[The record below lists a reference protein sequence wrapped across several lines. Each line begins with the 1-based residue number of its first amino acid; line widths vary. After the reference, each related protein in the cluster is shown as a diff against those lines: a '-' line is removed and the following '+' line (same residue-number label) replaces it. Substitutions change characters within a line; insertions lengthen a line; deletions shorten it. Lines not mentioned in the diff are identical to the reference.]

1 MIILIATEND
11 LIGYRPSV
19 LRGMDVFPT
28 LCYYDT
34 PNRGRVV
41 LRHAPQVVVMTMVE
55 FMLGEARFIVQ
66 PTLTLSGSY
75 VVRSVKPTSTSI
87 LAEEG

>member
-1 MIILIATEND
+1 M
-11 LIGYRPSV
+11 

-34 PNRGRVV
+34 RGHGMVM
-41 LRHAPQVVVMTMVE
+41 LRHAPQVVVIKKVIWL
-55 FMLGEARFIVQ
+55 LGEARSVVQ
-66 PTLTLSGSY
+66 PTLSLSGSY
-75 VVRSVKPTSTSI
+75 VVRLVKPTSTSI

>member
-1 MIILIATEND
+1 M
-11 LIGYRPSV
+11 

-34 PNRGRVV
+34 RGRGRVV
-41 LRHAPQVVVMTMVE
+41 LRYAPQVVVMTTVE
-55 FMLGEARFIVQ
+55 CLLGEARSAVQ
-66 PTLTLSGSY
+66 PTLSLSGSY
-75 VVRSVKPTSTSI
+75 LAKSMKPTSTSI

>member
-1 MIILIATEND
+1 M
-11 LIGYRPSV
+11 

-34 PNRGRVV
+34 QGRGRAM
-41 LRHAPQVVVMTMVE
+41 LRHAPQVVVMRMVGYL
-55 FMLGEARFIVQ
+55 LGEARSAVQ
-66 PTLTLSGSY
+66 LMLSLSGSY
-75 VVRSVKPTSTSI
+75 VVGLVKLTSTSI